1 VAIVV
6 GTLAAESAGSRAGY
20 PNGRGEPGWR
30 QRRRLLR
37 VRHGSSRRGDRQ
49 ANRGGDSMKKAMLVV
64 ALIMGAALVAGP
76 ALAQT
81 APNKVVLKG
90 NPMGG
95 VNFDH
100 AKHAKAVG
108 DKCDTCHHAS
118 KPEMA
123 LKSKNQKCQDCHAK
137 TVAAPMKTTSKL
149 AFHDAMAKK
158 GTCIDCHTKE
168 AAGGK
173 KTPLKCN
180 ECHTVKG

>member
-1 VAIVV
+1 
-6 GTLAAESAGSRAGY
+6 
-20 PNGRGEPGWR
+20 
-30 QRRRLLR
+30 
-37 VRHGSSRRGDRQ
+37 
-49 ANRGGDSMKKAMLVV
+49 MKKAMLVL
-64 ALIMGAALVAGP
+64 ALIMGVALVAGP
-76 ALAQT
+76 ILAQT
-81 APNKVVLKG
+81 APEKVVLKG

-100 AKHAKAVG
+100 AKHAKLVG
-108 DKCDTCHHAS
+108 DAKCDTCHHAS

-158 GTCIDCHTKE
+158 GLCIDCHAKE

-173 KTPLKCN
+173 KAPLKCN
-180 ECHTVKG
+180 ECHNVKG